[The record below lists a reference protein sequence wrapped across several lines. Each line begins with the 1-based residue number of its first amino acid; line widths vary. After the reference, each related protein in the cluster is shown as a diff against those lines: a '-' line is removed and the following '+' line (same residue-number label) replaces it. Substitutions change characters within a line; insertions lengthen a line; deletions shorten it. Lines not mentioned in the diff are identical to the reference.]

1 MPMAALLTTKLQA
14 TIWSLWGLAFIAT
27 IIRIMIRPR
36 IQQKFQAED
45 YFAILACL
53 LLTGLTG
60 LITFIA
66 PLFGTEQDYLD
77 ELAVNPNAIPP
88 YPLNVMEDRTILA
101 LKLMFS

>member
-1 MPMAALLTTKLQA
+1 MAALLTTRQQA
-14 TIWSLWGLAFIAT
+14 TIWSLWGLAFITT
-27 IIRIMIRPR
+27 IIRTMVRLR

-53 LLTGLTG
+53 LLTGLTCV
-60 LITFIA
+60 ITFIA

-77 ELAVNPNAIPP
+77 EFAANPNAIPP

>member
-1 MPMAALLTTKLQA
+1 MTALLTTSLQA

-27 IIRIMIRPR
+27 IIRTIIRLR

-53 LLTGLTG
+53 LLTGLTSI
-60 LITFIA
+60 ITFIA

-77 ELAVNPNAIPP
+77 ELAVNPNAISP
-88 YPLNVMEDRTILA
+88 YPFNIMEDRTILA